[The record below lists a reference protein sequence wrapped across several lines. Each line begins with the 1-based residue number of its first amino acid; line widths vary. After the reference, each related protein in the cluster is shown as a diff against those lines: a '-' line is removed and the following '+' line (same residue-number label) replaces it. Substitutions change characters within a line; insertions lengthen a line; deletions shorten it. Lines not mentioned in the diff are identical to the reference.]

1 MQVKDYFFFKITAT
15 ASGIVYRVPELL
27 EALNAGQRVAYLHD
41 LTIQPAYNSP
51 QIIGFAVP
59 PGKVEIIIGIG
70 GDDPFPELDMPYIG
84 YVFAQF
90 QMCPELTEHFEAPF
104 NTDLSQSSCFLKN
117 KPF

>member
-27 EALNAGQRVAYLHD
+27 QALNAGQRVAYLHD
-41 LTIQPAYNSP
+41 LTIQ
-51 QIIGFAVP
+51 FARN
-59 PGKVEIIIGIG
+59 VEIVIGIG

-84 YVFAQF
+84 YVFGQYG
-90 QMCPELTEHFEAPF
+90 MCPELTEHFEAPF
-104 NTDLSQSSCFLKN
+104 NTDLTVSSCFLKN

>member
-1 MQVKDYFFFKITAT
+1 MHVKDYFFFKITAT

-27 EALNAGQRVAYLHD
+27 QALNAGQRVAYLHD
-41 LTIQPAYNSP
+41 LTIQPSRN
-51 QIIGFAVP
+51 
-59 PGKVEIIIGIG
+59 VEIIIGIG

-104 NTDLSQSSCFLKN
+104 NTDLTQSSCFLKN